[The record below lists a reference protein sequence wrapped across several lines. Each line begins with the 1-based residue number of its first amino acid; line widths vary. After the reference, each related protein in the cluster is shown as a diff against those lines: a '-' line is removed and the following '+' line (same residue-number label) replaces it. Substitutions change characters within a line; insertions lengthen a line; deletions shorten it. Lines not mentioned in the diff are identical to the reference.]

1 MAERRTSSPRAHARA
16 DRARGRGAKAP
27 TGGRAARTGDRRGDL
42 GPHLVAT
49 RPERTTL
56 LGRRLEQ
63 NPLITARDVKP
74 SHPDLEVV
82 SVFNAATAQVDGQ
95 TVLLMRVAERPRTD
109 IDPPDNA
116 QTLDLDGPHPVLRPL
131 PRGYSKHDVIGMCYL
146 DTERD
151 PARVVVAYIPKNL
164 PGLDLRDPRSIRY
177 RNSTGVLRMIND
189 GYTDYL
195 AQISHLRVARSDDGI
210 AFKVDEMPALSPQID
225 MEEYGVEDPRATF
238 VDGRWPLP
246 HQAGLARAV
255 SRRESPSPLRD
266 GSGAPRWNRSA
277 EGAGALAGADPRAR
291 HSVRASRS
299 LQRHDLLVRCGPA
312 RPRAYPHVLRRRGLG
327 RRRGRLQRQRDPR
340 KPGGIPPRLDSSR
353 A

>member
-63 NPLITARDVKP
+63 TPLITARDVKP
-74 SHPDLEVV
+74 SHPGLEVV

-116 QTLDLDGPHPVLRPL
+116 QTLDLDGPHPVLRPM
-131 PRGYSKHDVIGMCYL
+131 PRGYTKHDVIGMCFL
-146 DTERD
+146 DTNGNK
-151 PARVVVAYIPKNL
+151 PRVVVAYVPKDL

-177 RNSTGVLRMIND
+177 RNSTGVLGVTNE

-195 AQISHLRVARSDDGI
+195 AQMSHQRLARSRDGI
-210 AFKVDEMPALSPQID
+210 AFTIDDYPAI
-225 MEEYGVEDPRATF
+225 A
-238 VDGRWPLP
+238 
-246 HQAGLARAV
+246 
-255 SRRESPSPLRD
+255 
-266 GSGAPRWNRSA
+266 
-277 EGAGALAGADPRAR
+277 
-291 HSVRASRS
+291 
-299 LQRHDLLVRCGPA
+299 
-312 RPRAYPHVLRRRGLG
+312 PHV
-327 RRRGRLQRQRDPR
+327 D
-340 KPGGIPPRLDSSR
+340 IEE
-353 A
+353 